1 MIFLK
6 AIKNF
11 IDLKFEINLTSLTT
25 KFTNNELK
33 PKQHPK
39 TNPCKTQTKKK
50 KKKIPKPILTSLS
63 EHPHTFDNT
72 QDTKKKKKSLT
83 F

>member
-1 MIFLK
+1 MIILK
-6 AIKNF
+6 TIKNF

-25 KFTNNELK
+25 KFINNKLK

-39 TNPCKTQTKKK
+39 TNPHKTQTKNKIK
-50 KKKIPKPILTSLS
+50 WKIPKPILTSLS
-63 EHPHTFDNT
+63 EHPHIFDNT
-72 QDTKKKKKSLT
+72 QDTKKKSLT

>member
-1 MIFLK
+1 MHFALSTILLIFLK

-11 IDLKFEINLTSLTT
+11 IDLKFEINLTRLTT
-25 KFTNNELK
+25 KFTNNKLK
-33 PKQHPK
+33 PKQTHARQK
-39 TNPCKTQTKKK
+39 Q

-72 QDTKKKKKSLT
+72 QRHPKKKT
-83 F
+83 